1 MHNSG
6 IPVRRSTTPLTTST
20 RPPAAPAW
28 APMSSSAQPREPFD
42 TPRNEMEL
50 THQLAARLPLGKL
63 RRLREAAEA
72 LALPLQLAGRP
83 VHMHAAALPLLDVLG
98 ALCEVRAEAGL
109 GASGSRVL
117 LQIER
122 REAQELSARLATLLS
137 CVNAEQ
143 LRFDTAFAGLLTV
156 AGKPASELSAA
167 ELSTLRP
174 ASFADVVYRPW

>member
-1 MHNSG
+1 
-6 IPVRRSTTPLTTST
+6 
-20 RPPAAPAW
+20 
-28 APMSSSAQPREPFD
+28 MSSSAQPREPFD

-137 CVNAEQ
+137 CVHAATE

-167 ELSTLRP
+167 ELSTAGVFRR
-174 ASFADVVYRPW
+174 ADVVYRPSRKRLRPW